1 MTQDE
6 YPYHVFI
13 FQFVEACPRAC
24 RVGVLE
30 HALPGITATNQTPFL
45 ASKIAGR
52 IQLRFY
58 LVHFG
63 PNGALD
69 SRNCQPTIDLGLL
82 QNELELE

>member
-13 FQFVEACPRAC
+13 FHFVEAYPLVC
-24 RVGVLE
+24 RVGVRE
-30 HALPGITATNQTPFL
+30 HALPGITATDQTPFP
-45 ASKIAGR
+45 ASTIADI
-52 IQLRFY
+52 IQLQPD
-58 LVHFG
+58 LVHFR

-69 SRNCQPTIDLGLL
+69 FGNRLPMIYLGLS